1 MRIALFTDI
10 YLDIPG
16 GIPSSIKAQKSALQK
31 LGHKITIFCPG
42 GQTNNTEKDLYIVP
56 THRLLRPNQ
65 APLAKRPKKILH
77 SIKKEY
83 PVFSDYFDLVHVH
96 YEASCSIAGVKLAKE
111 YKLKLIQTM
120 HGREDIAINTNLPAP
135 TKYLVAKLLNTMHSI
150 SLGRLSSKTERLP
163 KKDSFLIKNSVCQN
177 MWQLMVRQANLADAV
192 ISPSAHFA
200 KNLKHYGVKKPIH
213 VISNGVDDSYLQNL
227 SFSIRLFKPNEPLR
241 IIWNSRLSKE
251 KRILPFLQSVAN
263 SKHKDR
269 IDLTIIGDGNQ
280 MQEAKNFAKS
290 HLQSSQIK
298 FLGIIPHEQIFN
310 FIQNQHISVINSYG
324 FDTQGM
330 TILEAV
336 ACGLP
341 ILYADPAMD
350 EVVPEHGGL
359 RSPNDS
365 VAAMTDTIDQLFAHP
380 ALIEEMS
387 KNAIKAKDSV
397 LQSTQIS
404 KLLELYLK

>member
-31 LGHKITIFCPG
+31 LGHQVTIFCPG
-42 GQTNNTEKDLYIVP
+42 DQTNNTEKDLYIVP

-65 APLAKRPKKILH
+65 APLAKRPKKILQ
-77 SIKKEY
+77 SIKKDY

-111 YKLKLIQTM
+111 HKLKLIQTM
-120 HGREDIAINTNLPAP
+120 HGREDIAINANLPAP
-135 TKYLVAKLLNTMHSI
+135 TKYLVAKLLNIMHSI

-163 KKDSFLIKNSVCQN
+163 RKDNFLIKNSVCQN
-177 MWQLMVRQANLADAV
+177 MWQLMVRQANLADAIV
-192 ISPSAHFA
+192 SPSAHFA
-200 KNLKHYGVKKPIH
+200 KNLKQYGVKKPIH

-227 SFSIRLFKPNEPLR
+227 GFSVRFFKPNEHLR

-251 KRILPFLQSVAN
+251 KRILLFLQSVAN
-263 SKHKDR
+263 SKYKDR

-290 HLQSSQIK
+290 HLRSSQIK
-298 FLGIIPHEQIFN
+298 FLGIVPHEQIFN
-310 FIQNQHISVINSYG
+310 FMQNQHISVINSYG

-387 KNAIKAKDSV
+387 KNTIKAKDSV

>member
-42 GQTNNTEKDLYIVP
+42 DQTNNTEKDLYIVP

-83 PVFSDYFDLVHVH
+83 PVFSDYFDLIHVH

-111 YKLKLIQTM
+111 HKLKLIQTM

-135 TKYLVAKLLNTMHSI
+135 TKYLVAKLLNSMHSI
-150 SLGRLSSKTERLP
+150 SLGKLSSKTERLP

-200 KNLKHYGVKKPIH
+200 KNLKQYGVKKPIH

-227 SFSIRLFKPNEPLR
+227 GFSVRFFRPNEPLR

-263 SKHKDR
+263 SKYKDK

-280 MQEAKNFAKS
+280 MQEAKIFAKS

-298 FLGIIPHEQIFN
+298 FLGIVPHEQIFN
-310 FIQNQHISVINSYG
+310 FMQNQHISVINSYG

-387 KNAIKAKDSV
+387 KNTIKAKDSV

>member
-1 MRIALFTDI
+1 
-10 YLDIPG
+10 
-16 GIPSSIKAQKSALQK
+16 
-31 LGHKITIFCPG
+31 
-42 GQTNNTEKDLYIVP
+42 
-56 THRLLRPNQ
+56 
-65 APLAKRPKKILH
+65 
-77 SIKKEY
+77 
-83 PVFSDYFDLVHVH
+83 VH
-96 YEASCSIAGVKLAKE
+96 YEASSSIAGVKLAKE
-111 YKLKLIQTM
+111 YKIKLIQTM
-120 HGREDIAINTNLPAP
+120 HGREDIAINANLPTP
-135 TKYLVAKLLNTMHSI
+135 TKYLVARLLNIMHSI
-150 SLGRLSSKTERLP
+150 SIGRLSSKTERLP
-163 KKDSFLIKNSVCQN
+163 RKDSFLIKNSVYQN

-192 ISPSAHFA
+192 ISPSSHFA

-227 SFSIRLFKPNEPLR
+227 DFSIRFFQPNEPLR

-310 FIQNQHISVINSYG
+310 FMQNQHISVINSYG

-359 RSPNDS
+359 RSSNDS
-365 VAAMTDTIDQLFAHP
+365 VAAMADTIDQLFTHP
-380 ALIEEMS
+380 TLVEEMS

>member
-31 LGHKITIFCPG
+31 LGYQVTIFCPG
-42 GQTNNTEKDLYIVP
+42 GQTNNIEKDLYIVP

>member
-31 LGHKITIFCPG
+31 LGHQVTIFCPG
-42 GQTNNTEKDLYIVP
+42 DQTNNTEKDLYIVP

-65 APLAKRPKKILH
+65 APLAKRPKKILR
-77 SIKKEY
+77 SIKQDY
-83 PVFSDYFDLVHVH
+83 PVFSDYFDLIHVH

-111 YKLKLIQTM
+111 HKLKLIQTM

-135 TKYLVAKLLNTMHSI
+135 TKYLVARLLNIMHSI

-163 KKDSFLIKNSVCQN
+163 KKDNFLIKNSVCQN

-192 ISPSAHFA
+192 ISPSSHFA

-227 SFSIRLFKPNEPLR
+227 DFSIRFFQPNEPLR

-310 FIQNQHISVINSYG
+310 FMQNQHISVINSYG

-359 RSPNDS
+359 RSSNDS
-365 VAAMTDTIDQLFAHP
+365 VAAMADTIDQLFTHP
-380 ALIEEMS
+380 TLVEEMS

>member
-42 GQTNNTEKDLYIVP
+42 DKTNNTEKDLYIVP

-192 ISPSAHFA
+192 FSPSSHFA
-200 KNLKHYGVKKPIH
+200 KNLKHYGAKKPIH

-227 SFSIRLFKPNEPLR
+227 DFSIRLFKPNEHLR

-280 MQEAKNFAKS
+280 MQEAKIFAKS
-290 HLQSSQIK
+290 RLQSSQIK
-298 FLGIIPHEQIFN
+298 FLGIVPHEQIFN
-310 FIQNQHISVINSYG
+310 FMQNQHISVINSYG

-359 RSPNDS
+359 RSSNDS
-365 VAAMTDTIDQLFAHP
+365 VAAMTDTIDQLFTHP

>member
-42 GQTNNTEKDLYIVP
+42 DQTNNTEKDLYIVP
-56 THRLLRPNQ
+56 THHLLRPNQ
-65 APLAKRPKKILH
+65 APLAKRPKKILR
-77 SIKKEY
+77 SIKQDY
-83 PVFSDYFDLVHVH
+83 PVFSDYFDLIHVH

-111 YKLKLIQTM
+111 HKLKLIQTM

-263 SKHKDR
+263 SKNKDR

-298 FLGIIPHEQIFN
+298 FLGIVPHEQIFN
-310 FIQNQHISVINSYG
+310 FMQNQHISVINSYG

-387 KNAIKAKDSV
+387 KNTIKAKDSV

>member
-31 LGHKITIFCPG
+31 LGHQVTIFCPG
-42 GQTNNTEKDLYIVP
+42 DQTNNTEKDLYIVP
-56 THRLLRPNQ
+56 AHRFLRPNQ
-65 APLAKRPKKILH
+65 APLAKRPKKILS

-83 PVFSDYFDLVHVH
+83 PVFSDYFDLIHVH

-111 YKLKLIQTM
+111 YKIKLIQTM

-135 TKYLVAKLLNTMHSI
+135 TKYLVARLLNIMHSI

-163 KKDSFLIKNSVCQN
+163 RKDSFLIKNSVCQN

-213 VISNGVDDSYLQNL
+213 VISNSVDDSYLQNL
-227 SFSIRLFKPNEPLR
+227 GFSIRLFKQNEHLR

-298 FLGIIPHEQIFN
+298 FLGIVPHEQIFN
-310 FIQNQHISVINSYG
+310 FMQNQHISVINSYG

-350 EVVPEHGGL
+350 EVVPKHGGL
-359 RSPNDS
+359 RSSNDS
-365 VAAMTDTIDQLFAHP
+365 VAAMTDTIDQLFAYP

>member
-31 LGHKITIFCPG
+31 LGHQVTIFCPG
-42 GQTNNTEKDLYIVP
+42 DQTNNTEKDLYIVP
-56 THRLLRPNQ
+56 AHRFLRPNQ
-65 APLAKRPKKILH
+65 APLAKRPKKILS

-83 PVFSDYFDLVHVH
+83 PVFSDYFDLIHVH

-111 YKLKLIQTM
+111 YKIKLIQTM

-135 TKYLVAKLLNTMHSI
+135 TKYLVARLLNIMHSI

-163 KKDSFLIKNSVCQN
+163 RKDSFLIKNSVCQN

-227 SFSIRLFKPNEPLR
+227 DFSIRLFKPNEHLR

-251 KRILPFLQSVAN
+251 KRILPLLQSVAN
-263 SKHKDR
+263 SKNKDR

-298 FLGIIPHEQIFN
+298 FLGIVPHEQIFN
-310 FIQNQHISVINSYG
+310 FMQNQHISVINSYG

-350 EVVPEHGGL
+350 EVVPKHGGL
-359 RSPNDS
+359 RSSNDS
-365 VAAMTDTIDQLFAHP
+365 VAAMTDTIDQLFAYP

>member
-42 GQTNNTEKDLYIVP
+42 DKTNNTEKDLYIVP

-96 YEASCSIAGVKLAKE
+96 YEASCSIAGAKLAKE
-111 YKLKLIQTM
+111 HKLRLIQTM

-150 SLGRLSSKTERLP
+150 SLGRLSSKTERPP

-192 ISPSAHFA
+192 ISPSVHFA
-200 KNLKHYGVKKPIH
+200 KNLKQYGVKKPIH

-227 SFSIRLFKPNEPLR
+227 GFSIRSFKPNEHLR

-263 SKHKDR
+263 SKYKDK

-280 MQEAKNFAKS
+280 MQEAKIFAKS

-298 FLGIIPHEQIFN
+298 FLGIVPHEQIFN
-310 FIQNQHISVINSYG
+310 FMQNQHISVINSYG

-359 RSPNDS
+359 RSSNDS

>member
-31 LGHKITIFCPG
+31 LGHQVTIFCPG
-42 GQTNNTEKDLYIVP
+42 DQTNNTEKDLYIVP

-65 APLAKRPKKILH
+65 APLAKRPKKILR

-83 PVFSDYFDLVHVH
+83 PVFSDYFDLIHVH

-111 YKLKLIQTM
+111 YKIKLIQTM
-120 HGREDIAINTNLPAP
+120 HGREDIAINANLPTP
-135 TKYLVAKLLNTMHSI
+135 TKYLVARLLNIMHSI
-150 SLGRLSSKTERLP
+150 SIGRLSSKTERLP
-163 KKDSFLIKNSVCQN
+163 RKDSFLIKNSVYQN

-192 ISPSAHFA
+192 ISPSSHFA

-227 SFSIRLFKPNEPLR
+227 DFSIRFFQPNEPLR

-310 FIQNQHISVINSYG
+310 FMQNQHISVINSYG

-359 RSPNDS
+359 RSSNDS
-365 VAAMTDTIDQLFAHP
+365 VAAMADTINQLFTHP
-380 ALIEEMS
+380 TLVEEMS

>member
-31 LGHKITIFCPG
+31 LGYQVTIFCPG

-163 KKDSFLIKNSVCQN
+163 RKDSFLIKNSVCQN

-227 SFSIRLFKPNEPLR
+227 SFSVRFFQPNEHLR

-251 KRILPFLQSVAN
+251 KRIIPFLQSVAN

-280 MQEAKNFAKS
+280 MQEAKNFAKL

-298 FLGIIPHEQIFN
+298 FLGIVPHEQIFN
-310 FIQNQHISVINSYG
+310 FMQNQHISVINSYG

-359 RSPNDS
+359 RSSNDS
-365 VAAMTDTIDQLFAHP
+365 VAAMTDTIDQLFAYP

-397 LQSTQIS
+397 LQSTQIN

>member
-135 TKYLVAKLLNTMHSI
+135 IKYLVAKLLNTMHSI

-227 SFSIRLFKPNEPLR
+227 DFSIRLFKPNEHLR

-263 SKHKDR
+263 SKNKDR

-280 MQEAKNFAKS
+280 MQEAKNFAKL

-298 FLGIIPHEQIFN
+298 FLGIVPHEQIFN
-310 FIQNQHISVINSYG
+310 FMQNQHISVINSYG

-359 RSPNDS
+359 RSSNDS
-365 VAAMTDTIDQLFAHP
+365 VAAMTGTIDQLFAHP

-387 KNAIKAKDSV
+387 KNAMKAKDSV

>member
-31 LGHKITIFCPG
+31 LGYQVTIFCPG

-359 RSPNDS
+359 RSPNVS

>member
-31 LGHKITIFCPG
+31 LGHQVTIFCPG
-42 GQTNNTEKDLYIVP
+42 DQTNNTEKDLYIVP
-56 THRLLRPNQ
+56 AHRFLRPNQ
-65 APLAKRPKKILH
+65 APLAKRPKKILS

-83 PVFSDYFDLVHVH
+83 PVFSDYFDLIHVH

-111 YKLKLIQTM
+111 YKIKLIQTM

-135 TKYLVAKLLNTMHSI
+135 TKYLVARLLNIMHSI

-163 KKDSFLIKNSVCQN
+163 RKDSFLIKNSVCQN

-213 VISNGVDDSYLQNL
+213 IISNGVDDSYLQNL
-227 SFSIRLFKPNEPLR
+227 DFSIRLFKPNEPLR

-251 KRILPFLQSVAN
+251 KRIIPFLQSVAN

-298 FLGIIPHEQIFN
+298 FLGIVPHEQIFN
-310 FIQNQHISVINSYG
+310 FMQNQHISVINSYG

-350 EVVPEHGGL
+350 EVVPKHGGL
-359 RSPNDS
+359 RSSNDS
-365 VAAMTDTIDQLFAHP
+365 VAAMTDTIDQLFAYP

-387 KNAIKAKDSV
+387 KNAIKAKDSI

>member
-31 LGHKITIFCPG
+31 LGHQVTIFCPG
-42 GQTNNTEKDLYIVP
+42 DQTNNTEKDLYIVP

-65 APLAKRPKKILH
+65 APLAKRPKKILQ
-77 SIKKEY
+77 SIKKDY

-111 YKLKLIQTM
+111 HKLKLIQTM
-120 HGREDIAINTNLPAP
+120 HGREDIAINANLPAP
-135 TKYLVAKLLNTMHSI
+135 TKYLVAKLLNIMHSI
-150 SLGRLSSKTERLP
+150 SLGRLSFKTERLP
-163 KKDSFLIKNSVCQN
+163 RKDNFLIKNSVCQN
-177 MWQLMVRQANLADAV
+177 MWQLMVRQANLADAIV
-192 ISPSAHFA
+192 SPSAHFA
-200 KNLKHYGVKKPIH
+200 KNLKQYGVKKPIH

-227 SFSIRLFKPNEPLR
+227 SFSVRFFKPNEHLR

-263 SKHKDR
+263 SKHKDK

-298 FLGIIPHEQIFN
+298 FLGIVPHEQIFN
-310 FIQNQHISVINSYG
+310 FMQNQHISVINSYG

-341 ILYADPAMD
+341 VLYADPAMD

-359 RSPNDS
+359 RSSNDS
-365 VAAMTDTIDQLFAHP
+365 VAAMTGTIDQLFAHP
-380 ALIEEMS
+380 TLIEEMS
-387 KNAIKAKDSV
+387 KNTIKAKDSV
-397 LQSTQIS
+397 LQSTQIN

>member
-31 LGHKITIFCPG
+31 LGHQVTIFCPG
-42 GQTNNTEKDLYIVP
+42 DQTNNTEKDLYIVP

-65 APLAKRPKKILH
+65 APLAKRPKKILR
-77 SIKKEY
+77 SIKQDY
-83 PVFSDYFDLVHVH
+83 PVFSDYFDLIHVH

-111 YKLKLIQTM
+111 HKLKLIQTM

-135 TKYLVAKLLNTMHSI
+135 TKYLVARLLNIMHSI
-150 SLGRLSSKTERLP
+150 NLGRLSSKTERLP
-163 KKDSFLIKNSVCQN
+163 KKDNFLIKNSVCQN
-177 MWQLMVRQANLADAV
+177 MWQLMVRQANLTDAV

-200 KNLKHYGVKKPIH
+200 KNLKQYGVKKPIH

-227 SFSIRLFKPNEPLR
+227 SFSVRLFRPNEHLR

-298 FLGIIPHEQIFN
+298 FLGIVPHEQIFN
-310 FIQNQHISVINSYG
+310 FMQNQHISVINSYG

-341 ILYADPAMD
+341 VLYADPAMD

-359 RSPNDS
+359 RPSNNS
-365 VAAMTDTIDQLFAHP
+365 VAAMTDTIDQLFTHP
-380 ALIEEMS
+380 TLVEEMS

>member
-31 LGHKITIFCPG
+31 LGHQVTIFCPG
-42 GQTNNTEKDLYIVP
+42 DQTNNTEKDLYIVP

-65 APLAKRPKKILH
+65 APLAKRPKKILQ
-77 SIKKEY
+77 SIKKDY

-111 YKLKLIQTM
+111 HKLKLIQTM
-120 HGREDIAINTNLPAP
+120 HGREDIAINANLPAP
-135 TKYLVAKLLNTMHSI
+135 TKYLVAKLLNIMHSI

-163 KKDSFLIKNSVCQN
+163 RKDNFLIKNSVCQN
-177 MWQLMVRQANLADAV
+177 MWQLMVRQANLADAIV
-192 ISPSAHFA
+192 SPSAHFA
-200 KNLKHYGVKKPIH
+200 KNLKQYGVKKPIH

-227 SFSIRLFKPNEPLR
+227 GFSVRFFKPNEHLR

-251 KRILPFLQSVAN
+251 KRILLFLQSVAN
-263 SKHKDR
+263 SKYKDR

-298 FLGIIPHEQIFN
+298 FLGIVPHEQIFN
-310 FIQNQHISVINSYG
+310 FMQNQHISVINSYG

-387 KNAIKAKDSV
+387 KNTIKAKDSV

>member
-31 LGHKITIFCPG
+31 LGHQVTIFCPG
-42 GQTNNTEKDLYIVP
+42 DQTNNTEKDLYIVP
-56 THRLLRPNQ
+56 AHRFLRPNQ
-65 APLAKRPKKILH
+65 APLAKRPKKILS

-83 PVFSDYFDLVHVH
+83 PVFSDYFDLIHVH

-111 YKLKLIQTM
+111 YKIKLIQTM

-135 TKYLVAKLLNTMHSI
+135 TKYLVARLLNIMHSI

-163 KKDSFLIKNSVCQN
+163 RKDSFLIKNSVCQN

-227 SFSIRLFKPNEPLR
+227 GFSIRLFKQNEHLR

-251 KRILPFLQSVAN
+251 KRILPLLQSVAN

-298 FLGIIPHEQIFN
+298 FLGIVPHEQIFN
-310 FIQNQHISVINSYG
+310 FMQNQHISVINSYG

-350 EVVPEHGGL
+350 EVVPKHGGL
-359 RSPNDS
+359 RSSNDS
-365 VAAMTDTIDQLFAHP
+365 VAAMTDTIDQLFAYP

-387 KNAIKAKDSV
+387 KNTIKAKDSV

>member
-31 LGHKITIFCPG
+31 LGHQVTIFCPG
-42 GQTNNTEKDLYIVP
+42 DQTNNTEKGLYIVP

-77 SIKKEY
+77 SIKKDY

-111 YKLKLIQTM
+111 HKLKLIQTM

-150 SLGRLSSKTERLP
+150 SLGKLSSKTERLP

-177 MWQLMVRQANLADAV
+177 MWQLMIRQANLADAV

-213 VISNGVDDSYLQNL
+213 VISNGVDDSYLQKL
-227 SFSIRLFKPNEPLR
+227 SFSVRFFKPNESLR

-263 SKHKDR
+263 SKYKDK

-280 MQEAKNFAKS
+280 MQEAKIFAKS

-310 FIQNQHISVINSYG
+310 FMQNQHISVINSYG

-387 KNAIKAKDSV
+387 KNVIKAKDSV
-397 LQSTQIS
+397 LQSTQIN

>member
-1 MRIALFTDI
+1 
-10 YLDIPG
+10 
-16 GIPSSIKAQKSALQK
+16 
-31 LGHKITIFCPG
+31 
-42 GQTNNTEKDLYIVP
+42 
-56 THRLLRPNQ
+56 
-65 APLAKRPKKILH
+65 
-77 SIKKEY
+77 
-83 PVFSDYFDLVHVH
+83 
-96 YEASCSIAGVKLAKE
+96 
-111 YKLKLIQTM
+111 
-120 HGREDIAINTNLPAP
+120 
-135 TKYLVAKLLNTMHSI
+135 
-150 SLGRLSSKTERLP
+150 
-163 KKDSFLIKNSVCQN
+163 
-177 MWQLMVRQANLADAV
+177 MVRQANLADAV

-227 SFSIRLFKPNEPLR
+227 DFSIRLFKPNEHLR

-263 SKHKDR
+263 SKNKDR

-280 MQEAKNFAKS
+280 MQEAKNFAKL

-298 FLGIIPHEQIFN
+298 FLGIVPHEQIFN
-310 FIQNQHISVINSYG
+310 FMQNQHISVINSYG

-359 RSPNDS
+359 RSSNDS
-365 VAAMTDTIDQLFAHP
+365 VAAMTGTIDQLFAHP

-387 KNAIKAKDSV
+387 KNAMKAKDSV